1 VGMVLPKLLP
11 DGRRTRFYSAWSLDK
26 RQPQAYRQDLVA
38 VLSVL
43 VDGSIQPVL
52 ARTMPL
58 GEAAAAQRLLEDG
71 SVTGKI
77 VLTTSAP
84 GRLRRAR
91 TPRCAAKRV
100 TAQSQLR
107 TESNCCRR
115 RDMAR

>member
-1 VGMVLPKLLP
+1 MVLSKLLP
-11 DGRRTRFYSAWSLDK
+11 GGRRTRFYSAWSLDK

-58 GEAAAAQRLLEDG
+58 GGAAAAQRLLEDG

-84 GRLRRAR
+84 G
-91 TPRCAAKRV
+91 
-100 TAQSQLR
+100 
-107 TESNCCRR
+107 N
-115 RDMAR
+115 